1 MTAGIWISQQCK
13 QNFILLKGEPYS
25 TQCKTDLPWYALD
38 QAVERN
44 IKQRKQFKL
53 IFFLSISV
61 LSQARC
67 QFLGSH
73 PYYHSNGS
81 AQGRYFRLELP
92 PPPPSATMGEDS
104 VRREKS
110 VWRTYISL
118 GSAVSADDFV
128 ATSSEQFASNR
139 YLSCYAFPAP
149 QTHLLWPRLSSVQRI
164 RGETKTTKQWPDN
177 SRSPFLC
184 SRKLFDPL
192 LTPNEMFAVQLHR
205 CNCVAFPRQN

>member
-92 PPPPSATMGEDS
+92 PPPLPPQWGRIPFDVKRAFDAHIFLSGVQYPQT
-104 VRREKS
+104 
-110 VWRTYISL
+110 ISL
-118 GSAVSADDFV
+118 RHHR
-128 ATSSEQFASNR
+128 SNSLPIVI
-139 YLSCYAFPAP
+139 YLVTLSQPRKHICYGHVCHRCSGLEGKQRQRNGG
-149 QTHLLWPRLSSVQRI
+149 QTIQGHRSSVP
-164 RGETKTTKQWPDN
+164 GN
-177 SRSPFLC
+177 C
-184 SRKLFDPL
+184 S
-192 LTPNEMFAVQLHR
+192 TP
-205 CNCVAFPRQN
+205 C